1 MPANLYKRGRTWWGR
16 VKVAGRDHRRS
27 LRTSDRAEAQKRL
40 DTWRKEF
47 DHARFHGEAR
57 HTYKEMAAKWAVE
70 YLPGNVKPGTGQRY
84 LVSSRQLDPHFRDL
98 YLDEIDRK
106 RIARMVS
113 DRVKLG
119 ATNATIRRDLTALS
133 TMFSCAVGWGWAE
146 ENPAKAFDRGII
158 KERRD
163 PIQPPSDEAVA
174 GFVAKL
180 RDRGLTNFA
189 GLVLFLMQSG
199 MRENEAVTLEWPQ
212 VDPEKR
218 QIRLT
223 KTKTNRPR
231 VVQLSDA
238 AWGTLEGTARHSRS
252 KVVFWHGK
260 EPEQGGHYRNF
271 ASRFAGLQKALGFRF
286 RAHDLRHKFAIDYLR
301 AGGDIYTLQGIL
313 GHSSIKTTEI
323 YLGHAR
329 AHKGAQY

>member
-16 VKVAGRDHRRS
+16 IKVAGRDHRRS
-27 LRTSDRAEAQKRL
+27 LRTSDRAEAKKRL

-57 HTYKEMAAKWAVE
+57 HTYKETAKKWALE

-133 TMFSCAVGWGWAE
+133 TMLACAVGWGWIE
-146 ENPAKAFDRGII
+146 ENPAKTYDRGII

-163 PIQPPSDEAVA
+163 PIQPPTDGDLDAFL
-174 GFVAKL
+174 GKLGAKL
-180 RDRGLTNFA
+180 GKLPN
-189 GLVLFLMQSG
+189 LVRFLAQTG
-199 MRENEAVTLEWPQ
+199 MREEEAASLEWPQ
-212 VDPEKR
+212 VDMKR
-218 QIRLT
+218 REVQLV

-231 VVQLSDA
+231 VVPLSDE
-238 AWGTLEGTARHSRS
+238 AWGTLEGTERHPES
-252 KVVFWHGK
+252 KVVFWHG
-260 EPEQGGHYRNF
+260 EGLRYRNV
-271 ASRFAGLQKALGFRF
+271 ASRLLELKKRHGATFRV
-286 RAHDLRHKFAIDYLR
+286 HDLRHKFAIDYLR
-301 AGGDIYTLQGIL
+301 AGGDIYRLKEIL
-313 GHSSIKTTEI
+313 GHASVKTTEI
-323 YLGHAR
+323 YLGHVGAR
-329 AHKGAQY
+329 KGAQ

>member
-1 MPANLYKRGRTWWGR
+1 VPSNLYKRGRTWWGR
-16 VKVAGRDHRRS
+16 TKVAGRDHRRS
-27 LRTSDRAEAQKRL
+27 LRTSDRAEAKKRL
-40 DTWRKEF
+40 ETWLKEF

-57 HTYKEMAAKWAVE
+57 HTYKEMAAKWATE
-70 YLPGNVKPGTGQRY
+70 YLPGNVKPGTARRY
-84 LVSSRQLDPHFRDL
+84 LVSSRQLDPHFREI
-98 YLDEIDRK
+98 YLDELDRK

-133 TMFSCAVGWGWAE
+133 TMLSCAIGWGWIE

-163 PIQPPSDEAVA
+163 PIQPPPDESVDA
-174 GFVAKL
+174 FVAKL
-180 RDRGLTNFA
+180 RERGLANFSRLVA
-189 GLVLFLMQSG
+189 FLGQTGL
-199 MRENEAVTLEWPQ
+199 RENEAVTLEWHQ
-212 VDPEKR
+212 VDAEHR

-231 VVQLSDA
+231 VVQLSDL
-238 AWGTLEGTARHSRS
+238 AWGTLEGTGRHTES
-252 KVVFWHGK
+252 KVVFWHGAGLRYK
-260 EPEQGGHYRNF
+260 NF
-271 ASRFAGLQKALGFRF
+271 ASRFAGLQKALGFKF

-313 GHSSIKTTEI
+313 GHASIKTTEI
-323 YLGHAR
+323 YLGNAR
-329 AHKGAQY
+329 ARKGAQY